1 MDRTYCYSK
10 VTLLQAATP
19 PPPSWCSES
28 QTEFTEPA
36 KKKLV
41 VFLCCAPNYS
51 QKCVDV
57 GVPVCVCTTFSRQ
70 MKVFFLWLLFHPSS
84 KTFPD
89 EKLFPIVIPYDY
101 TCITCTCI

>member
-1 MDRTYCYSK
+1 MDRTNCYSK

-19 PPPSWCSES
+19 PPLLAGAQS

-70 MKVFFLWLLFHPSS
+70 MKVFFFVVTVSS
-84 KTFPD
+84 
-89 EKLFPIVIPYDY
+89 
-101 TCITCTCI
+101 

>member
-19 PPPSWCSES
+19 PLLAGAQS

-70 MKVFFLWLLFHPSS
+70 MKVFFFVVTVSS
-84 KTFPD
+84 
-89 EKLFPIVIPYDY
+89 
-101 TCITCTCI
+101 